1 MKLNNE
7 QIQKINHILLRE
19 ERIYDKLVRLELVD
33 HIASVLEEK
42 DLSFEESFTEY
53 WHSSEKV
60 LLITNAKKQIENKKE
75 QVEGYFWRQFLNPIH
90 LLVIAVLFFGLKS
103 LSTQIETFEHF
114 VKGSII
120 VLMSLVFV
128 LFLSIKFFSKRNYY
142 YFKSFLGSVSI
153 FYVVSLQLSN
163 FWRNKITESLPYVNI
178 FLVYIS
184 LIIVSFWFFYKTYRY
199 SLTIDSVKKI
209 SS

>member
-1 MKLNNE
+1 E
-7 QIQKINHILLRE
+7 ALLRE
-19 ERIYDKLVRLELVD
+19 DKVYDKLIRLELGD
-33 HIASVLEEK
+33 HIASIIEEK
-42 DLSFEESFTEY
+42 YLSFDESFNEY

-153 FYVVSLQLSN
+153 FYVVSLQLS
-163 FWRNKITESLPYVNI
+163 K
-178 FLVYIS
+178 
-184 LIIVSFWFFYKTYRY
+184 
-199 SLTIDSVKKI
+199 
-209 SS
+209 